1 MALQRETV
9 VRVALTLL
17 SEVGLDGLTVR
28 RLAERLG
35 VQNPALYWHFKNK
48 QDLLNQMAKVM
59 LADAFA
65 GLGPPPANEE
75 WAGWLAEVAGR
86 LRRALL
92 EHRDGARVIAGA
104 ELAGSDLLVALD
116 LALRVLTERGFTLH
130 AALVGTV
137 TIFDYTLGAA
147 FEEQAEP
154 AHLATTSTSE
164 PKALWN
170 VLDPIRLPMLAA
182 VLDGAADRFAGDRGM
197 GFEAGLQLI
206 LAGMRATKASTDG

>member
-1 MALQRETV
+1 MPLQREAV
-9 VRVALTLL
+9 VRAALALL

-65 GLGPPPANEE
+65 GLEPPPANAE
-75 WAGWLAEVAGR
+75 WARWLAEVAGR

-92 EHRDGARVIAGA
+92 EYRDGTRVIAGA
-104 ELAGSDLLVALD
+104 DVTGSDLFVALD
-116 LALRVLTERGFTLH
+116 LALRVLMERGFDAR

-154 AHLATTSTSE
+154 AHPASPSAGGTQG
-164 PKALWN
+164 ALEHA
-170 VLDPIRLPMLAA
+170 R
-182 VLDGAADRFAGDRGM
+182 RRS
-197 GFEAGLQLI
+197 
-206 LAGMRATKASTDG
+206 R